1 MCEWI
6 LLIRQI
12 KVTRVVVKEILKQ
25 YKAELFG

>member
-1 MCEWI
+1 

-12 KVTRVVVKEILKQ
+12 PVTRVVVKEVLKQ